1 MAKSI
6 KASEQEHLDYVVDK
20 IRVEQTK
27 QSETIERSENDQA
40 DIKQNFYNDVNIKTD
55 SYEGMME
62 TGLSV
67 RQQQQMLDERQN
79 SWQHA
84 TKQLS
89 TLKKLEKNAYFAR
102 LDFHEAG
109 EPATETIYIGLSSF
123 SDSPDHF
130 LIYDWRAPISSIYYD
145 GGLGNVTYQTP
156 DGLQSV
162 DVQLKRQLMIEDGKI
177 ITVYDTDEAVGDS
190 MLLEVLDEKSDV
202 KMKNIVTT
210 IQKEQNTIIRDTSS
224 DLLFVQGA
232 AGSGKTSSVL
242 QRVAYLLYRYRG
254 NLTAG
259 QVILFSPN
267 QLFNDYI
274 NQVLPELGEQNMVQM
289 TYYQYASYRLPRMQ
303 VETLQQRF
311 ETENTPA
318 MAKITK
324 LEGSLAFF
332 NAVTAYGRHLESE
345 DMRFRNIMLNDEVL
359 IPRDK
364 IKEIYYSF
372 NENYHLGNR
381 LSATK
386 EELVKILNRK
396 VAAEMR
402 TKWVEEAVQDL
413 SKEELNDLYDNQ
425 PREFKNGDEE
435 FKFLARKI
443 VMQRLGTARTQIGRN
458 RFLSI
463 NMQYAHFLREV
474 PAILNLAKYDIAQA
488 DWDAAVETKLAAIKE
503 RHISLTTVSAYMYL
517 HDLMTG
523 KKGQREIRFVF
534 LDEIQDYNAFQ
545 LAFLKFSFPNARFTM
560 LGDLN
565 QAIFTKENSHTLI
578 GELETLFDPEKT
590 RVVQLTKSYRST
602 QQITDFTK
610 EILVNGEAV
619 TAFDR
624 QGDLPNIAVTTDFD
638 QAVDQVVQQLA
649 ANDSDRDTTAIIG
662 KTLVES
668 ERLTEALQARGEHV
682 TLIRTENQR
691 LAPGIIVVPSF
702 LAKGLE
708 FDAVIVWNANTAN
721 YQREDERQLLYT
733 ICSRAMHE
741 LTVIAIGE
749 LSPLFSRVKPE
760 LYTINE
766 TTV

>member
-177 ITVYDTDEAVGDS
+177 VTVYDTDEAVGDS

-202 KMKNIVTT
+202 KMKSIVTT

-474 PAILNLAKYDIAQA
+474 PAILNLAKYDITQA
-488 DWDAAVETKLAAIKE
+488 DWDAAVEAKLAAIKE

-662 KTLVES
+662 KTLGES

-708 FDAVIVWNANTAN
+708 FDAVIVWNANTVN

>member
-6 KASEQEHLDYVVDK
+6 KAFEQEHLDHVVAK
-20 IRVEQTK
+20 IKVAEDQQSQT
-27 QSETIERSENDQA
+27 IARSEKDQA
-40 DIKQNFYNDVNIKTD
+40 DIKTNFYNDVNIKTD

-109 EPATETIYIGLSSF
+109 EPKTETIYIGLSSF
-123 SDSPDHF
+123 SDTPDHF

-156 DGLQSV
+156 DGPQSV
-162 DVQLKRQLMIEDGKI
+162 NVKLKRQLMIEDGQI
-177 ITVYDTDEAVGDS
+177 VTVYDTDEAVGDS

-202 KMKNIVTT
+202 KMKSIVTT

-289 TYYQYASYRLPRMQ
+289 TYYQYASYRLPRMK

-332 NAVTAYGRHLESE
+332 KAVTTYGAHLEQA
-345 DMRFRNIMLNDEVL
+345 DMRFRNITLNDEVI
-359 IPRDK
+359 IPREK

-386 EELVKILNRK
+386 ESLIKILNRK
-396 VAAEMR
+396 VESEMR
-402 TKWVEEAVQDL
+402 TKWVEETVQDL
-413 SKEELNDLYDNQ
+413 SREEINQFYGNQ
-425 PREFKNGDEE
+425 PREFKNGDQE

-443 VMQRLGTARTQIGRN
+443 VMQRLGKARTQIVRN

-463 NMQYAHFLREV
+463 NLQYAHFLREV
-474 PAILNLAKYDIAQA
+474 PKILNLDKYGITKDEWA
-488 DWDAAVETKLAAIKE
+488 AAVDQKLESIKE

-523 KKGQREIRFVF
+523 KKGQRDIRFVF

-624 QGDLPNIAVTTDFD
+624 QGDLPNVAVTPDFET
-638 QAVDQVVQQLA
+638 AVDQVVDQLA
-649 ANDSDRDTTAIIG
+649 MNDSDRDTTAIIG
-662 KTLVES
+662 KTLAEC
-668 ERLTEALQARGEHV
+668 ERLTDALQARGEKV

-691 LAPGIIVVPSF
+691 LAPGVIVVPSF

-708 FDAVIVWNANTAN
+708 FDAVIVWNANADN
-721 YQREDERQLLYT
+721 YHQEDERQLLYT

-741 LTVIAIGE
+741 LTIVAVGE
-749 LSPLFSRVKPE
+749 LSPLLSRIKPE
-760 LYTINE
+760 LYTINK